1 MAGKHRRPDVSA
13 RSPTYRCRM
22 GPEALARGAWVPLE
36 AAAELLD
43 LDVAKIRRG
52 IESGTIEVRVLADLE
67 VVRFQDV
74 RAVSLAAP
82 EPPTVDDP
90 DVT

>member
-1 MAGKHRRPDVSA
+1 
-13 RSPTYRCRM
+13 M
-22 GPEALARGAWVPLE
+22 GPEEALARGAWVPLE

-43 LDVAKIRRG
+43 LDLARIRG
-52 IESGTIEVRVLADLE
+52 WIESGTIEVRVLADLE

-74 RAVSLAAP
+74 RAASLAAHA
-82 EPPTVDDP
+82 EPPTVHDP

>member
-1 MAGKHRRPDVSA
+1 
-13 RSPTYRCRM
+13 M
-22 GPEALARGAWVPLE
+22 GPEALARGAWVTIE

-43 LDVAKIRRG
+43 LDVSTIRG
-52 IESGTIEVRVLADLE
+52 WIELGTVEMRVLADLE

-74 RAVSLAAP
+74 TAASVAAAA
-82 EPPTVDDP
+82 EPPIVSEP